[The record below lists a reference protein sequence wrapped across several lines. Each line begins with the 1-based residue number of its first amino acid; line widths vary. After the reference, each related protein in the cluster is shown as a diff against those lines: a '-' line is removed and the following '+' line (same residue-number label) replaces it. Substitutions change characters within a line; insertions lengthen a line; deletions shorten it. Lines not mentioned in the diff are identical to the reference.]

1 VKRVRVVGRG
11 GAAQE
16 KEGGSADFVKF
27 FTKLLHPL
35 SEAHKLALPRLLS
48 AAMST
53 ADFLISS
60 GSARALSD

>member
-1 VKRVRVVGRG
+1 LGAGARHKKKR
-11 GAAQE
+11 
-16 KEGGSADFVKF
+16 GGSADFVKF